1 MKTLSC
7 IITVFS
13 LIFCAAAVQ
22 ANEVKDLE
30 RAASHINAQAKTS
43 DGQAHVLTKISDE
56 TGVPVAT
63 LQTQRSQTDL
73 GYGELLIANSL
84 ASATGKTFEEIA
96 ALKASGQG
104 WGKIAKTYDL
114 KLGPIV
120 SQARHADEA
129 LTSTEAKGKKKGK
142 GNDDDFFTDTGNG
155 AGAVRDLEHGHGH
168 DMAQS
173 QGQGNGGH
181 GSKSQ
186 GQGQSKA
193 KGKGP

>member
-1 MKTLSC
+1 MKTLNC
-7 IITVFS
+7 IITGFS
-13 LIFCAAAVQ
+13 LIFCAAAAQ

-30 RAASHINAQAKTS
+30 RAAAHINAQAKTP
-43 DGQAHVLTKISDE
+43 DGQVHVLTKISDQ

-63 LQTQRSQTDL
+63 LQTQRSQTGL
-73 GYGELLIANSL
+73 GYGGLLIANSL
-84 ASATGKTFEEIA
+84 ASAAGKTFEEIA

-104 WGKIAKTYDL
+104 WGKIAKTHDL

-129 LTSTEAKGKKKGK
+129 LTPTEAKGKKKSK
-142 GNDDDFFTDTGNG
+142 GNDDDFFTDTNNG
-155 AGAVRDLEHGHGH
+155 AGAAQDLEHGRGHGM
-168 DMAQS
+168 D

-186 GQGQSKA
+186 GQGQSKS